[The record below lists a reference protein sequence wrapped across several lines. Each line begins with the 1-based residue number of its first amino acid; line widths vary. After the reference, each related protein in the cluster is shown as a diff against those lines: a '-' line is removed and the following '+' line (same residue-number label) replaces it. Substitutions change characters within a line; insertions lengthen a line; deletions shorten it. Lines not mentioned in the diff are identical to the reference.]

1 MPPAESSF
9 DEVEV
14 LEPQAR
20 VLQRLRSTQPGL
32 SSREAD
38 RPLVQYGPDAF
49 TLILAEGD
57 LVVAEQAWTGDPR
70 RRVCGLASQRVR
82 VASTAIRRVAERQM
96 AETAT

>member
-14 LEPQAR
+14 LERQAR

-32 SSREAD
+32 SSREAV
-38 RPLVQYGPDAF
+38 RPLVQYRPDAF

-57 LVVAEQAWTGDPR
+57 LVVADQAWTGDPR
-70 RRVCGLASQRVR
+70 RRVCGLASQR
-82 VASTAIRRVAERQM
+82 AQSCCLD
-96 AETAT
+96 